1 MAGVPGLAL
10 RGLNGS
16 ARRRGTAFVMVGA
29 GLGAVMGAFAIGTLA
44 PRSASMAWRVL
55 AVLASLLAIPVG
67 WLLRSRAGE
76 TAMAAGL
83 PSSTEVTGHRGDL
96 SSAGGV
102 GRAGPLR
109 SLSLGYFL
117 MGASQVP
124 VVLYEPLVV
133 SHRFGL
139 APGLGSDS
147 LSLLGFGC
155 ASGALIA
162 ASVPRLWPTRSL
174 LAIASWIGLCGSL
187 LYLLGSSLAVVAAA
201 TYLTGTWIWI
211 MVTLTYDRLQELVPE
226 SQQRRTW
233 AMLTALL
240 GIGFMLFSFG
250 CARLAAA
257 HLDTVLLIGTVIMA
271 LHVGMEFRQMQED

>member
-1 MAGVPGLAL
+1 
-10 RGLNGS
+10 
-16 ARRRGTAFVMVGA
+16 MVGA
-29 GLGAVMGAFAIGTLA
+29 GLGAVVGAFAIGTLA
-44 PRSASMAWRVL
+44 SRSASMAWVVL
-55 AVLASLLAIPVG
+55 GVLASLLAIPVG
-67 WLLRSRAGE
+67 WLLRSSAGE
-76 TAMAAGL
+76 SASV
-83 PSSTEVTGHRGDL
+83 PSAPSTEPVSLRADRTAAETGWRP
-96 SSAGGV
+96 
-102 GRAGPLR
+102 RPLR
-109 SLSLGYFL
+109 SLSLAYFL

-139 APGLGSDS
+139 APGLSSDS

-155 ASGALIA
+155 ASGACLA
-162 ASVPRLWPTRSL
+162 AGLPRVWPTRSL
-174 LAIASWIGLCGSL
+174 LAIASWIGLGGSL
-187 LYLLGSSLAVVAAA
+187 LFLLGSTLPVVAAA
-201 TYLTGTWIWI
+201 TFLTGAWIWI

-226 SQQRRTW
+226 SQHRRTW

-271 LHVGMEFRQMQED
+271 LHVVMEFKQMQEG